1 MRSAPTLLAAFL
13 AVSAFAAD
21 PAPPTAPATPPPLSP
36 ADGLKALHVP
46 ADLEVQQLLAE
57 PVVRQPVFL
66 NFDER
71 GRMWVVQYLQY
82 PYPAGLKAVSH
93 DVFWRAIYDK
103 PPLPPP
109 HQYPAH
115 DKISIFEDTNGD
127 GVFRKEKTFVD
138 GLSIATAVE
147 RGRGGVWVMN
157 TPFLLFYPDRNN
169 DDVPDGDPEVCLTGF
184 GFEDTHSVANSLRW
198 GPDGWLYGAQGST
211 VTSRVTAPGNPH
223 QPAVDMVGQGIWRYH
238 PESHRFEVFAEGGGN
253 TFGLELDAKGRIFS
267 GYNGADTHGFHY
279 VQGAYLKKGFEKHG
293 QLSNPYAYG
302 YFPEMPH
309 QKMARFT
316 HNFIIYEGGA
326 LPAEYWGK
334 LFGAQPIK
342 RLVTLSDF
350 EPEKSTFRTKELDA
364 ALTSDDPWF
373 RPVDIKVGPDGAI
386 YLCDWYDDQLA
397 HYKAADGAFNADT
410 GRIYRLQGKGAQPAQ
425 PFDLG
430 RLSSAELVGVL
441 SHPNRWFRQTAQRLL
456 TDRHDATILP
466 QLLALLKGEPGQ
478 LSLEAL
484 WALNASG
491 GLDQPTALRLL
502 EHRDPFVRLWT
513 VRLMG
518 DAKKV
523 TPEFTAAAA
532 RLAEREENVE
542 VRVQLACTAKR
553 LPAEQDLS
561 IVRAMLRRDADADD
575 PRLPLLL
582 WWAIESKAA
591 SDRDA
596 VLALFSESP
605 LWDTALL
612 KQHLLERIMR
622 RYAQAGTRQ
631 DLLTCAKLLD
641 LAPTNEHAK
650 ILAAGFEAA
659 FKGRAVSGLPQE
671 LVDALTKRHVA
682 SLALRLRQGEP
693 GALAEGL
700 RLADDPKGAKDA
712 RVEVL
717 SILGDIKAPESVPV
731 LLHALD
737 TATEP
742 ALQKAALASLQAFD
756 LPEIGAKTI
765 ARLSQLEG
773 ESRSAALVLLTS
785 REAWAGQL
793 VEAVKAGK
801 VDAALVPREVAQRL
815 AQHHDVAQ
823 LWPNLGLHPTTAQ
836 MTEKIAKLN
845 QTLAAGPADPYHG
858 HALYSGLCGACH
870 TLFGEGGKIG
880 PDLTPHPRTV
890 DSLLLNIVNPSA
902 EIREGYEN
910 FTIETKD
917 GRTLAGFLAEKDQ
930 NVVVLRAL
938 DGQNV
943 TLERSAIAKME
954 TSGVSLMPEG
964 LLDAMSEQ
972 DVRDLFAYLRSTQPL
987 PPRPK
992 GR

>member
-1 MRSAPTLLAAFL
+1 MRIAPPLLAAFL
-13 AVSAFAAD
+13 ACSAYAAD
-21 PAPPTAPATPPPLSP
+21 PAPAAAPPAAPPLSP
-36 ADGLKALHVP
+36 ADAMKTFHVAP
-46 ADLEVQQLLAE
+46 DLELQQLFTE
-57 PVVRQPVFL
+57 PKVKQPVFL

-109 HQYPAH
+109 HQYPAR
-115 DKISIFEDTNGD
+115 DKISIFEDTDGD
-127 GVFRKEKTFVD
+127 GVYEKEKTFVD

-157 TPFLLFYPDRNN
+157 TPFLLFYPDKNN

-184 GFEDTHSVANSLRW
+184 GFEDTHSVGNSLRW

-211 VTSRVTAPGNPH
+211 VTSHVTSPGNPH
-223 QPAVDMVGQGIWRYH
+223 QAAAEMVGQGIWRYQ
-238 PESHRFEVFAEGGGN
+238 PETHRFEVFAEGGGN
-253 TFGLELDAKGRIFS
+253 TFGVELDDKGRIYS
-267 GYNGADTHGFHY
+267 GYNGGDTHGFHY

-302 YFPEMPH
+302 YFPEMTH

-326 LPAEYWGK
+326 LPAPYWGK
-334 LFGAQPIK
+334 LIGAQPIK

-350 EPEKSTFRTKELDA
+350 EPEKSTFRTKELEPP
-364 ALTSDDPWF
+364 LTSDDPWF
-373 RPVDIKVGPDGAI
+373 RPVDIKIGPDGAI

-397 HYKAADGAFNADT
+397 HYKAADGAFNGET
-410 GRIYRLQGKGAQPAQ
+410 GRIYRLQGKGAKPAK
-425 PFDLG
+425 PFDLSK
-430 RLSSAELVGVL
+430 LTSTELVGVL
-441 SHPNRWFRQTAQRLL
+441 SHPNRWFRQTALRLL
-456 TDRHDATILP
+456 YDRHEAAIVPKL
-466 QLLALLKGEPGQ
+466 QAMLKEGAGQ

-491 GLDQPTALRLL
+491 GLDQATALRLI
-502 EHRDPFVRLWT
+502 EHEDPFVRLWT
-513 VRLMG
+513 IRILG
-518 DAKKV
+518 DANKL
-523 TPEFTAAAA
+523 TPEFIAAAA
-532 RLAEREENVE
+532 RRAEREENVE

-561 IVRAMLRRDADADD
+561 IVRAMLRHDADAAD

-596 VLALFSESP
+596 VLALFAESP
-605 LWDTALL
+605 LWDTALV
-612 KQHLLERIMR
+612 KAHLLDRIMR

-641 LAPTNEHAK
+641 MAPSDEHAK
-650 ILAAGFEAA
+650 ILASGFETA
-659 FKGRAVSGLPQE
+659 FKGRAVSGLPKE
-671 LVDALTKRHVA
+671 LVEALTKRHVA

-693 GALAEGL
+693 GALTEGL
-700 RLADDPKGAKDA
+700 RLAGDAKGAKDA

-731 LLHALD
+731 LLQVLE
-737 TATEP
+737 TAPEQP
-742 ALQKAALASLQAFD
+742 LQKAALASLQAFD

-785 REAWAGQL
+785 RETWSGQL
-793 VEAVKAGK
+793 VAAVKAGK
-801 VDAALVPREVAQRL
+801 VDAALVPRDIAQRL

-823 LWPNLGLHPTTAQ
+823 LWPNLGVKPTTAQ
-836 MTEKIAKLN
+836 MTEKIAKFN
-845 QTLAAGPADPYHG
+845 QTLAAGAADPYHG

-870 TLFGEGGKIG
+870 TLFNEGGKIG

-890 DSLLLNIVNPSA
+890 ESLLLNIVNPSA

-910 FTIETKD
+910 FTIQTKD
-917 GRTLAGFLAEKDQ
+917 GRTLAGFLAEKDD

-938 DGQNV
+938 DGQNM

-954 TSGVSLMPEG
+954 GSGASLMPEG
-964 LLDAMSEQ
+964 LLDTMSEQ